1 MILPATAQILLH
13 SSVLIWTAYY
23 LIVKP
28 SVVLNSTIVDIFGQ
42 ALQLVNNNHPKIA
55 VNASLVSPRL
65 VSATMV

>member
-28 SVVLNSTIVDIFGQ
+28 SVVLNSSIVDIFGQ
-42 ALQLVNNNHPKIA
+42 ALQLVITLPKLSLMP
-55 VNASLVSPRL
+55 ASFLRVSFR
-65 VSATMV
+65 